1 MPATTRPSL
10 SSIVVKIRNYWF
22 FSIVPKVLNF
32 QCHKLL
38 FLGGYIPPES
48 STKLYDISGRNYNVH
63 VQVIGQ
69 IHHFYLSMIDP
80 TPVHRCEPVTKI
92 DANQSQKSLRTPL
105 RRNGV
110 HQPWWYSFNYY
121 LYTIEQW
128 ALRTW
133 VWCSYAGGRRGKL
146 EDFLLKHV
154 YFSLLLFNSYSEK
167 PIEMSRT
174 PRGGHI
180 TYRCNIW
187 SDLFLRNK
195 SYRLLKLLVSSND
208 L

>member
-110 HQPWWYSFNYY
+110 HQPCIVTS
-121 LYTIEQW
+121 
-128 ALRTW
+128 ALLANFPW
-133 VWCSYAGGRRGKL
+133 GSAGDL
-146 EDFLLKHV
+146 IVSQAE
-154 YFSLLLFNSYSEK
+154 SLVT
-167 PIEMSRT
+167 RVA
-174 PRGGHI
+174 
-180 TYRCNIW
+180 
-187 SDLFLRNK
+187 K
-195 SYRLLKLLVSSND
+195 SVTSQQGSSP
-208 L
+208 